1 MRVRA
6 LGGERADANPFSA
19 DAVFARAASQAG
31 LGAWTC
37 DLGDSTIGWT
47 AGVFDLFGVAADDRL
62 DRRDTVAL
70 YDEESRSEMERHR
83 TLAITQAHPFTMEA
97 QIVRPDGGRRWMRL
111 SADVIRENGRT
122 TRLFGLKQDIT
133 GEKLRWEAMRR
144 LAENDALTGL
154 ASRAVYQNVFL
165 NSPCAQPGV
174 APLGALVLFDLDGFK
189 QVNDRFGH
197 AAGDAC
203 LKAFAE
209 RLGGAFPDALMA
221 ARIGGDEFALL
232 ADIRLPPLALERNV
246 ARLLADMT
254 RPLDWRGHLLT
265 VGASAGIALAADPHR
280 YDAEELFAVADK
292 ALYAAKAAG
301 RGTVRTGNECG
312 GGMRLAFG

>member
-6 LGGERADANPFSA
+6 LEGRGATNPFSA
-19 DAVFARAASQAG
+19 DALFARAASQAG

-37 DLGDSTIGWT
+37 DLDDSVVGWT
-47 AGVFDLFGVAADDRL
+47 AGVFDLFGVAPDDRL

-70 YDEESRSEMERHR
+70 YDEESRSEMERQR
-83 TLAITQAHPFTMEA
+83 AFAITHARPFTMEA

-133 GEKLRWEAMRR
+133 DEKFRWEALRR

-165 NSPCAQPGV
+165 NSPRVQPGV

-209 RLGGAFPDALMA
+209 RLSGAFPDAPMV

-232 ADIRLPPLALERNV
+232 ADIRLSPLALERRV
-246 ARLLADMT
+246 ARLLADIT
-254 RPLDWRGHLLT
+254 RPLIWRGHLLT
-265 VGASAGIALAADPHR
+265 VGASAGMALAADPHR
-280 YDAEELFAVADK
+280 YDAEELSVIADK

-301 RGTVRTGNECG
+301 RGTVRTGQECDG
-312 GGMRLAFG
+312 GRQLAFG